1 MNAILGHRMQRE
13 PEIFCPQCEWR
24 PKAED
29 RWSCM
34 PSCGAVWKTVWT
46 GGDNE
51 SEEKKTDTPTTIGT

>member
-1 MNAILGHRMQRE
+1 MQRE

-34 PSCGAVWKTVWT
+34 PSCGAVWKTFWT